1 MNANIPN
8 NDRFESISWTAVDGV
23 GRLGY
28 FVRRYRQIPST
39 WRSTI
44 ACLPSSE
51 RRNRQSS
58 FEPIKKF
65 STSTAAGEDVEVG
78 FEVGGAVGVVGAEVL
93 AGEVEP
99 GGFVEAGGEPDE
111 LGEETGAD
119 DGGL

>member
-1 MNANIPN
+1 MA
-8 NDRFESISWTAVDGV
+8 
-23 GRLGY
+23 
-28 FVRRYRQIPST
+28 
-39 WRSTI
+39 
-44 ACLPSSE
+44 
-51 RRNRQSS
+51 
-58 FEPIKKF
+58 
-65 STSTAAGEDVEVG
+65 EDVEVG